1 VQEIELKCQ
10 IPAAALEAV
19 RAQVLAAGQATG
31 ASWLTQRLQA
41 RYFDTPSRQL
51 AQARAAL
58 RLRREGNVWVQTLK
72 ALATN
77 PGATHLH
84 RLEHNAPVLAGELG
98 AALGSGLGGGLGG
111 GLGESTDA
119 GTAVSADEV
128 PALHLGRHL
137 GTPAGAALAAALGVP
152 LAEFEARALAGDT
165 LGLAPTF
172 ETDIG
177 RTQATI
183 SAGEPLTAH
192 AARIELALDEGE
204 VRAAGRIQTL
214 SELELEL
221 CAGPVA
227 ALIAQA
233 KTWVAQHGLWLDV
246 RSKAERG
253 ERLARGELLPAPQPV
268 PRPTLRADAPPAQ
281 ALREAVAAV
290 LNPLLALGSVVADP
304 ALTAQLTPEHLRH
317 WHRGLGLL
325 HQALAQAAEPAL
337 VGLDAA
343 PPAGL
348 QASWAPELLLLLAPL
363 DAAGP
368 SNVALWARTA
378 RSARCQLLLLEVLGW
393 VAAAA

>member
-1 VQEIELKCQ
+1 MQEIELKCQ

-19 RAQVLAAGQATG
+19 RAQVLAAGQASG
-31 ASWLTQRLQA
+31 ASLLTQRLQA

-58 RLRREGNVWVQTLK
+58 RLRREGDVWVQTLK
-72 ALATN
+72 ALATS

-84 RLEHNAPVLAGELG
+84 RLEHNAPVLVGVVGGELG
-98 AALGSGLGGGLGG
+98 GELGGAP
-111 GLGESTDA
+111 TDA

-152 LAEFEARALAGDT
+152 LAEFEARALAGDV

-172 ETDIG
+172 ETDIA

-227 ALIAQA
+227 ALIAEA

-348 QASWAPELLLLLAPL
+348 QAQWAQELMLLLAPL

-368 SNVALWARTA
+368 SNAALWARAA
-378 RSARCQLLLLEVLGW
+378 RSERCQQVLLDVLGW
-393 VAAAA
+393 LAAA